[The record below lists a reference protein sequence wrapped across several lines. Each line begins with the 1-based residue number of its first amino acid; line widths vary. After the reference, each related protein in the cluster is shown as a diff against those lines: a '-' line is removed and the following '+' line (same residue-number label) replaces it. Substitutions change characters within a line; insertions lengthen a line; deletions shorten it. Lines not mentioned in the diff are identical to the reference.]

1 MSKEAFVY
9 LWRDIKNKMYYLG
22 VHKYKDGDD
31 YAHSSSVM
39 ENFTYSTRPSHMKR
53 RILVWG
59 TWDEMYALEQKIL
72 KVKAYLPRYYNTPH
86 PYNLDPVKSGR
97 LGGKNNKGKPKSIE
111 HRKKIS
117 EANSGQDASFPK
129 FTKEQKEKHRQG
141 CMGNKNFD
149 INKPGVRQNHSNGMK
164 EYWRK
169 RKLNESKQTINHEFF

>member
-72 KVKAYLPRYYNTPH
+72 KVKH
-86 PYNLDPVKSGR
+86 H
-97 LGGKNNKGKPKSIE
+97 KNHQQQLEIKMVRCGYQRVI
-111 HRKKIS
+111 
-117 EANSGQDASFPK
+117 QD
-129 FTKEQKEKHRQG
+129 
-141 CMGNKNFD
+141 
-149 INKPGVRQNHSNGMK
+149 
-164 EYWRK
+164 
-169 RKLNESKQTINHEFF
+169 